1 MSKNCNGAIGT
12 FSNGVLRIIDNDKDF
27 LSSEPTDAEGKKLSE
42 DVIQAINNY
51 EAAAAIDA
59 PVKDEIMTGIWTT

>member
-1 MSKNCNGAIGT
+1 M
-12 FSNGVLRIIDNDKDF
+12 RIIDNDIDF
-27 LSSEPTDAEGKKLSE
+27 LSSEQTEVEGKKLSE